1 MVGAIVPPPA
11 ARDQRTNPGRW
22 LQNAPMTLQH
32 RPRRPARRDRAPV
45 AATPAAFARAILIA
59 YARRGLSPAAALAA
73 AGLTASAWDRPDA
86 RLTSLPFERLSL
98 HAMREL
104 DDEALGWFSRR
115 LPWGS
120 YGMLARASL
129 TAPDLG
135 LALARWCRHHR
146 LLTDDVTLT
155 LAHADGLATLTLT
168 EQRAPGADL
177 SDPTERATVREF
189 AHVSLLRNALGLAAW
204 FIDSR
209 IALREAAFAYPA
221 PAHAD
226 AYAVLFPGARLHF
239 DAETTAVTFNAAYLA
254 QSLRRDDAALRAML
268 PRAVALMVRPYRR
281 DRLLLER
288 ARAWL
293 RVHPGDADACG
304 LAAALHVSVR
314 TLQRQLRD
322 AGTSVQALKDEV
334 RRELATDYLLRTSW
348 PVKRIAALA
357 GFDNEKSFIRAF
369 KGWTG
374 STPAAWRRGQ
384 PDDRGRAT
392 GR

>member
-1 MVGAIVPPPA
+1 M
-11 ARDQRTNPGRW
+11 
-22 LQNAPMTLQH
+22 
-32 RPRRPARRDRAPV
+32 
-45 AATPAAFARAILIA
+45 AATPAAFAQAIVAA
-59 YARRGLSPAAALAA
+59 YGRRGQSAAAALAA
-73 AGLTASAWDRPDA
+73 AGLDEAALAAPDA
-86 RLTSLPFERLSL
+86 RLTSLPFERLSA

-155 LAHADGLATLTLT
+155 LERTGDTATLRLT
-168 EQRAPGADL
+168 EQRAPGADIA
-177 SDPTERATVREF
+177 DATERATTREF

-209 IALREAAFAYPA
+209 IGLREAAFAYPA
-221 PAHAD
+221 PRHAD
-226 AYAVLFPGARLHF
+226 AYAVLFPGAHVGF
-239 DAETTAVTFNAAYLA
+239 DATQTVVTFDAAYLD
-254 QSLRRDDAALRAML
+254 QPLRRDEAALRAML
-268 PRAVALMVRPYRR
+268 QRAVALMVHPDRR
-281 DRLLLER
+281 DRLLVER
-288 ARAWL
+288 ARTWL
-293 RVHPGDADACG
+293 RSHPDGASAKRLAD
-304 LAAALHVSVR
+304 ALHVSVR
-314 TLQRQLRD
+314 TLQRQLHE
-322 AGTSVQALKDEV
+322 AGTSVQDLKDQV
-334 RRELATDYLLRTSW
+334 RRDLATEHLLRTRW

-357 GFDNEKSFIRAF
+357 SFDNEKSFIRAF